1 MYPNPRLRQ
10 MPNRPADGTRINE
23 AIHISPIRLVKDDG
37 SQVIIDTRK
46 ALQMAKD
53 AGLDL
58 VEVSPNAKPPV
69 CRIINY
75 GKYKF
80 EQLKRS
86 KAAKAKQHVVKLKE
100 IKMHPKTAEND
111 YLYRVKQ
118 MRGFLEDG
126 MKVRLI
132 MQFRGREMAHMDYGR
147 RLMERAK
154 QDLADVGELET
165 DSRMEGNTLLYIYGP
180 KRGVAQ
186 KVAAQ
191 KPATEP
197 KAAGEAKQQTQEVN
211 NA

>member
-1 MYPNPRLRQ
+1 
-10 MPNRPADGTRINE
+10 MPNRPSDGTRINE
-23 AIHISPIRLVKDDG
+23 AIHISPVRVVKEDG
-37 SQVIIDTRK
+37 TQVVIETRK

-69 CRIINY
+69 CKICDY

-80 EQLKRS
+80 EQLKRN

-111 YLYRVKQ
+111 YLYRIKQ

-132 MQFRGREMAHMDYGR
+132 MQFRGREMAHTDYGR

-154 QDLADVGELET
+154 QDLADVGDLET
-165 DSRMEGNTLLYIYGP
+165 DSKMEGNTLLCIYGP
-180 KRGVAQ
+180 KRGAAQ
-186 KVAAQ
+186 KAAQQ

-197 KAAGEAKQQTQEVN
+197 KAAGEASQQNREVN

>member
-1 MYPNPRLRQ
+1 V
-10 MPNRPADGTRINE
+10 PNRPADGTRINE
-23 AIHISPIRLVKDDG
+23 DIHISPIRLVKDDG
-37 SQVIIDTRK
+37 SQLVVDTKK

-58 VEVSPNAKPPV
+58 VEVSPTAKPPV
-69 CRIINY
+69 CRICNY

-80 EQLKRS
+80 EQLKRN

-111 YLYRVKQ
+111 YLYRIKQ
-118 MRGFLEDG
+118 IKDFLEDG

-154 QDLADVGELET
+154 ADLAEVGELET
-165 DSRMEGNTLLYIYGP
+165 DSRMEGNTLLCVYGP
-180 KRGVAQ
+180 RRGGPA
-186 KVAAQ
+186 KPSPE

-197 KAAGEAKQQTQEVN
+197 KAAGEASQQTQEVK

>member
-1 MYPNPRLRQ
+1 

-23 AIHISPIRLVKDDG
+23 AIHISPVRVIKEDG
-37 SQVIIDTRK
+37 TQEVIDTRK
-46 ALQMAKD
+46 ALQMAKN

-75 GKYKF
+75 SKYKF
-80 EQLKRS
+80 EQAKKA

-111 YLYRVKQ
+111 YLYRIKQ
-118 MRGFLEDG
+118 IREFLKDG

-132 MQFRGREMAHMDYGR
+132 MQFRGREMAHTDYGR

-154 QDLADVGELET
+154 QDLADVGDLET
-165 DSRMEGNTLLYIYGP
+165 DSKMEGNTLLYIYGP
-180 KRGVAQ
+180 KRGVT
-186 KVAAQ
+186 KAAPQ

-197 KAAGEAKQQTQEVN
+197 KAAGEASQQNREVK